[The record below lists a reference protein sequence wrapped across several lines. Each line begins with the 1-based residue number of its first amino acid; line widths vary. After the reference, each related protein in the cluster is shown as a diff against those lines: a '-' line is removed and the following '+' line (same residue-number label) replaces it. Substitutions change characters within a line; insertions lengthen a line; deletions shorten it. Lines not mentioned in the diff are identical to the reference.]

1 MNAEKNK
8 THLREKNQYSKSSNM
23 ARRQQQM
30 IEKEECPDTNSEEK
44 QRKFMT
50 VFLLLDKDL
59 NFSPQ

>member
-1 MNAEKNK
+1 MQRKIGLMFERKINIQKVRKK
-8 THLREKNQYSKSSNM
+8 T
-23 ARRQQQM
+23 RRQQQM